1 MKMDPLQST
10 EEEELPLYKP
20 ENYYPVD
27 IGEVFVSR
35 YQVVSKLGYGTS
47 STVWLWRDLKYVF
60 KGPWMQ
66 INDILQ
72 RKMLQDAQNMC

>member
-1 MKMDPLQST
+1 MDPLQSI

-35 YQVVSKLGYGTS
+35 YQVVSKL
-47 STVWLWRDLKYVF
+47 
-60 KGPWMQ
+60 
-66 INDILQ
+66 
-72 RKMLQDAQNMC
+72 

>member
-1 MKMDPLQST
+1 MKMDPLQSI

-35 YQVVSKLGYGTS
+35 YQVVLKLGYGTS

>member
-1 MKMDPLQST
+1 MKMDPLQSI

-47 STVWLWRDLKYVF
+47 STFWLWRDLMYVF